1 MENTTL
7 ERMGVYSL
15 LINIGLVILKL
26 GLAALS
32 GSLALAASATDSAV
46 DIFAS
51 LAVLIGLVISKRKTK
66 TFPFGFT
73 RSKTWFPSSSPC

>member
-1 MENTTL
+1 MDTTL

-15 LINIGLVILKL
+15 LINMGLVALKV

-32 GSLALAASATDSAV
+32 GSLALTASATDSAV

-51 LAVLIGLVISKRKTK
+51 LAVLVGLLISKRKTK
-66 TFPFGFT
+66 TFPFGL
-73 RSKTWFPSSSPC
+73 